1 MPDHPRIIFMGTPDF
16 AVPSLQAI
24 LDAGFP
30 VPAVITAPDRP
41 AGRGLQMKASPVKA
55 FAESKGIPVLQP
67 EKLRDPE
74 FLHTL
79 LSYHADLQVVVAFRM
94 LPEVVWSMPPLGTL
108 NLHASLLPDYRGAA
122 PINHAILQ
130 GETETGVTTFFLQ
143 HAIDT
148 GDIILQEKVAITPD
162 DTAGTLHD
170 KLMQT
175 GAQLV
180 RKTVEAIATGA
191 VQPVPQWGNSS
202 KTAPKIFR
210 EDCEIN
216 WDQPVENIRNF
227 VRGLS
232 PYPTAWTTFQD
243 KTLKVFSCSAEPSG
257 STKAAGSF
265 ETYGETYLRV
275 AGADGWVYL
284 TDIQPEGKKRMDI
297 QAYLRGYRG

>member
-1 MPDHPRIIFMGTPDF
+1 
-16 AVPSLQAI
+16 
-24 LDAGFP
+24 
-30 VPAVITAPDRP
+30 
-41 AGRGLQMKASPVKA
+41 
-55 FAESKGIPVLQP
+55 
-67 EKLRDPE
+67 
-74 FLHTL
+74 
-79 LSYHADLQVVVAFRM
+79 
-94 LPEVVWSMPPLGTL
+94 VVWSMPPMGTL

-191 VQPVPQWGNSS
+191 VQPVPQSGNSS

-265 ETYGETYLRV
+265 ETDGETYLRV